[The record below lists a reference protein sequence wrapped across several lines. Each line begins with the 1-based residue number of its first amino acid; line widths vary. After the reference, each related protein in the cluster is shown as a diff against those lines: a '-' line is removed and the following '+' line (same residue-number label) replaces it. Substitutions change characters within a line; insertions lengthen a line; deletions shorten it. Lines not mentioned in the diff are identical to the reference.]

1 MDSITDASHFYP
13 VQAGFFWPRK
23 GRSSTGPGTAGFA
36 YKLTGRNVGIT
47 GSMMTDSA
55 GTMATG
61 GNDGHSPTAVA
72 AGEWQGFNRMVTGD
86 SREVMKRLPADSIDL
101 GFRSAADHVEKSCE
115 QGQTF
120 RQ

>member
-1 MDSITDASHFYP
+1 
-13 VQAGFFWPRK
+13 
-23 GRSSTGPGTAGFA
+23 
-36 YKLTGRNVGIT
+36 
-47 GSMMTDSA
+47 MMTDAA
-55 GTMATG
+55 GTTATG

-86 SREVMKRLPADSIDL
+86 SREVMKRLPHSIDL
-101 GFRSAADHVEKSCE
+101 GFRSPPYHVGKPFE